1 MPGCA
6 AQCFSLLRFRERTV
20 LQKCTWK
27 HAPSPAIHMAKVKG
41 DDETHA
47 SRRPEAWGVC
57 VCVCVCVLVVGGRG
71 QEGIKGRIQGKK
83 LTRTT
88 EGINTLDI
96 QP

>member
-1 MPGCA
+1 M
-6 AQCFSLLRFRERTV
+6 

-57 VCVCVCVLVVGGRG
+57 VCVCVCVCVGGG
-71 QEGIKGRIQGKK
+71 WEGAGRDQRQNSREETDQNNRRHQY
-83 LTRTT
+83 LRYTAL
-88 EGINTLDI
+88 EE
-96 QP
+96 

>member
-1 MPGCA
+1 M
-6 AQCFSLLRFRERTV
+6 

-71 QEGIKGRIQGKK
+71 SNFYFTTKSRWEGAGRDQRQNSREETDQNNRRHQY
-83 LTRTT
+83 LRYTAL
-88 EGINTLDI
+88 ED
-96 QP
+96 

>member
-1 MPGCA
+1 MG
-6 AQCFSLLRFRERTV
+6 
-20 LQKCTWK
+20 
-27 HAPSPAIHMAKVKG
+27 
-41 DDETHA
+41 
-47 SRRPEAWGVC
+47 C

>member
-1 MPGCA
+1 MA
-6 AQCFSLLRFRERTV
+6 RSRVVMSLM
-20 LQKCTWK
+20 LQGYQK
-27 HAPSPAIHMAKVKG
+27 HGVC
-41 DDETHA
+41 
-47 SRRPEAWGVC
+47 VC

-71 QEGIKGRIQGKK
+71 QEGIKDRIQGKK

>member
-1 MPGCA
+1 MMRLMLQGDQKHGGC
-6 AQCFSLLRFRERTV
+6 
-20 LQKCTWK
+20 
-27 HAPSPAIHMAKVKG
+27 
-41 DDETHA
+41 
-47 SRRPEAWGVC
+47 VC

>member
-1 MPGCA
+1 MHLEMCA
-6 AQCFSLLRFRERTV
+6 KSSYP
-20 LQKCTWK
+20 
-27 HAPSPAIHMAKVKG
+27 HGKVKG
-41 DDETHA
+41 GDEPDA
-47 SRRPEAWGVC
+47 SRIPEAWCVCVCAC

-71 QEGIKGRIQGKK
+71 QEGIKGRIQGEK